1 MYYKRNEPFRYT
13 FGTPTVGT
21 IQKAELEEETQTYEA
36 KILDLSQH
44 GAKIEVAQ
52 DEKWDNGTPILIRFS
67 ILEEEFV
74 ANGIVK
80 WHKQLGSTHLYGLDL
95 ETSEEWR
102 KSLINNLK
110 QLAKDNL

>member
-13 FGTPTVGT
+13 FGTPISGV
-21 IQKAELEEETQTYEA
+21 IQKAESEKEPHTYEA

-44 GAKIEVAQ
+44 GAKIEVVHT
-52 DEKWDNGTPILIRFS
+52 EKWDSDTPVLIQFTL
-67 ILEEEFV
+67 LEEEFV

-80 WHKQLGSTHLYGLDL
+80 WHKLLGSTHLYGLDL

-102 KSLINNLK
+102 KSLINTLK
-110 QLAKDNL
+110 QVARNNL